1 MLSLV
6 TFLYRLPIAPPHGSS
21 RIAEKTCPL
30 YPKQHEHNIVNLM
43 SEDIRYYK
51 GKFKVK
57 VLSESRGNWIVE
69 ALEPFEDTFQGEK
82 VTVKVG
88 ERRIVAPN
96 LLFIRE
102 GLPPPVKEHTYE
114 LKMEKKL
121 KHYIDEAEKKQ
132 VDKK

>member
-1 MLSLV
+1 
-6 TFLYRLPIAPPHGSS
+6 
-21 RIAEKTCPL
+21 
-30 YPKQHEHNIVNLM
+30 VNLM

-51 GKFKVK
+51 GKFKVR

-82 VTVKVG
+82 VSVKVG

-132 VDKK
+132 VEKK

>member
-1 MLSLV
+1 M
-6 TFLYRLPIAPPHGSS
+6 G
-21 RIAEKTCPL
+21 EG
-30 YPKQHEHNIVNLM
+30 
-43 SEDIRYYK
+43 IRYYK

-69 ALEPFEDTFQGEK
+69 ALEPFEDMLQSEK

-121 KHYIDEAEKKQ
+121 KRIVAEEEKKQ
-132 VDKK
+132 GKSK